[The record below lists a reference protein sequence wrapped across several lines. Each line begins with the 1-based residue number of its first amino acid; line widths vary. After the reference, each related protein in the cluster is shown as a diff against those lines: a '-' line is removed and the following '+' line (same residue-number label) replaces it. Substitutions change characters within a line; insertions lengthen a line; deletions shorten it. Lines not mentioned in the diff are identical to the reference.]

1 MNYLEGLSEST
12 NFMNTRSEYSKEHTW
27 SIENLLGM
35 VGDTVGQLRQQRML
49 FKYLPAM
56 VKGTSGISEKGQ
68 EALQAKYLKELNVAT
83 KASLSKY
90 KSGEELLA
98 AIQKQEAMNSIKAA
112 SQLENYMK
120 DYYNIGGV
128 LSKAYMT
135 MLTVNDIYGE
145 ALEAGAS
152 DTDAALLTAGYAAA
166 EYALLSTGL
175 GEWILPE
182 LRAAR

>member
-1 MNYLEGLSEST
+1 
-12 NFMNTRSEYSKEHTW
+12 
-27 SIENLLGM
+27 
-35 VGDTVGQLRQQRML
+35 
-49 FKYLPAM
+49 
-56 VKGTSGISEKGQ
+56 
-68 EALQAKYLKELNVAT
+68 
-83 KASLSKY
+83 
-90 KSGEELLA
+90 
-98 AIQKQEAMNSIKAA
+98 MNSIKAA